1 MYLLD
6 TDILSNLLAKR
17 PSARLLRRLG
27 EVPAIAQFTSS
38 ITVGEICYGLHK
50 SSRPDYY
57 RERLERLVW
66 PYVQI
71 VPFDRNAAEA
81 YGELRAKLERKGER
95 LSDPDLMIAAIGLSR
110 SLVVVTGNIKHFGRI
125 EKLKVENW
133 L

>member
-1 MYLLD
+1 
-6 TDILSNLLAKR
+6 
-17 PSARLLRRLG
+17 
-27 EVPAIAQFTSS
+27 
-38 ITVGEICYGLHK
+38 
-50 SSRPDYY
+50 
-57 RERLERLVW
+57 
-66 PYVQI
+66 VQI